1 MKIWIVDKIGFIDGY
16 SLTEQPG
23 QMAVEL
29 EEEPLDLLNWR
40 WDGKVLIHDPENAPI
55 PEKVPSELEQLKKE
69 NEELRQRQDMSD
81 EAVLELADMV
91 LAATDALKGGA

>member
-1 MKIWIVDKIGFIDGY
+1 MKIWIVDKVGYVESY
-16 SLTEQPG
+16 SLMEQPN
-23 QMAVEL
+23 QIAVEVKQ
-29 EEEPLDLLNWR
+29 EPLDIMNWR
-40 WDGKVLIHDPENAPI
+40 WTGSELIHDPENAPVI
-55 PEKVPSELEQLKKE
+55 EAPVSELDKLKQE